1 MLIAVFSGLRRL
13 APLFALLAL
22 AAGIGCTAVAVGAEH
37 VIHVSVD
44 GLNPQWMQQVIDAG
58 RAPTFKRLEDES
70 AWTANAR
77 TDFFYTVTLPNH
89 TSMITGRP
97 VLQPAGMP
105 PGVFHGWTINDVPR
119 LGATLHNTGNPAAKY
134 IASTFDV
141 VHDAGLSTAMF
152 TSKDKFIIY
161 DQSYNE
167 TTGAANPHGR
177 DKIDTYFF
185 QDDGPPTCSED
196 MNRRFLADLAA
207 KHFNYSFVHYRDPDT
222 AGHAFGWGSP
232 DYLQAVATVDG
243 YLADVLHLVESDPT
257 LKGHTTIIVTADHG
271 GVDLSHGEAE
281 LAVNYTIP
289 LFVWGAGV
297 GRGDLY
303 AINRDTR
310 TEPGDTRPEYAAEHQ
325 PIRNGDTGNLALKL
339 LGLGPIPGSVINAK
353 QDLRVVAP
361 GDYNRDGTVD
371 GGDYTV
377 WRDATGSTTDLRA
390 DGNGDGRVDQADYD
404 LWKSNVGAAA
414 AQP

>member
-1 MLIAVFSGLRRL
+1 
-13 APLFALLAL
+13 
-22 AAGIGCTAVAVGAEH
+22 
-37 VIHVSVD
+37 
-44 GLNPQWMQQVIDAG
+44 
-58 RAPTFKRLEDES
+58 
-70 AWTANAR
+70 
-77 TDFFYTVTLPNH
+77 
-89 TSMITGRP
+89 
-97 VLQPAGMP
+97 
-105 PGVFHGWTINDVPR
+105 
-119 LGATLHNTGNPAAKY
+119 
-134 IASTFDV
+134 
-141 VHDAGLSTAMF
+141 
-152 TSKDKFIIY
+152 
-161 DQSYNE
+161 
-167 TTGAANPHGR
+167 
-177 DKIDTYFF
+177 
-185 QDDGPPTCSED
+185 
-196 MNRRFLADLAA
+196 
-207 KHFNYSFVHYRDPDT
+207 
-222 AGHAFGWGSP
+222 
-232 DYLQAVATVDG
+232 
-243 YLADVLHLVESDPT
+243 VLHLVETDPT